1 MTSEGLST
9 TTTILNGASSTAAAV
24 SAITQEQLKNKDLA
38 HALTDFPYYT
48 PLDASVSN
56 SLRPIGD
63 SSDGAFKK
71 IKAESSSCSATSVF
85 ASALSG
91 STQIPASVRRRH
103 RTTFT
108 QEQLAELDAAFQKS
122 HYPDIYVREELAR
135 ITKLNEARIQV
146 WFQNRRAKHRKQEK
160 QLSKALVPQTV
171 FPSQSAAGQIM
182 RTPMYP
188 STASMSARAAA
199 DPFWYQPYPVAHPM
213 TYPAASAY
221 GAVSGAHTF
230 GAPMTTS
237 TINTFSTDP
246 AEDFYQKS
254 LALRVSCQPPT
265 TNIQYQS

>member
-1 MTSEGLST
+1 MLST
-9 TTTILNGASSTAAAV
+9 TATYLV
-24 SAITQEQLKNKDLA
+24 SLQFQEQLKNKDLA
-38 HALTDFPYYT
+38 HALTDFPYY
-48 PLDASVSN
+48 PSLDASVSN

-71 IKAESSSCSATSVF
+71 IKAESSSCSASTVF

-91 STQIPASVRRRH
+91 TSQIPASVRRRH

-182 RTPMYP
+182 RTPIYP
-188 STASMSARAAA
+188 STASM
-199 DPFWYQPYPVAHPM
+199 YQPYPVAHPI

-221 GAVSGAHTF
+221 GAVSNAHAF
-230 GAPMTTS
+230 GAPMATNFRS
-237 TINTFSTDP
+237 TISTFSADP